1 MLCLFSAYM
10 HIFKP
15 VIQSVIDFYRP
26 SVIVLQVR
34 GVCTEAS

>member
-1 MLCLFSAYM
+1 M

-15 VIQSVIDFYRP
+15 VIQSVVDFYRP

-34 GVCTEAS
+34 DLRSQQMTTQ